1 MLKRINEALPGLV
14 VSILLYGVMVELIG
28 VWFVK
33 DRIAYSI
40 GVWFGIAVAV
50 GMAINLATVIFD
62 SVTMGD
68 TAHATRRI
76 VTKSIL
82 RYVVV
87 VILFVLFGYF
97 QWGNLIAAFLGLLGL
112 KIGAYLQPLWEKV
125 KEGGDYM
132 NEGILLASD
141 IDFMIHGIFKVKV
154 FGQEVWI
161 TDSHAC
167 ILIVMAVM
175 VIFAVIA
182 NRKLKHATENR
193 ILFRI

>member
-1 MLKRINEALPGLV
+1 M
-14 VSILLYGVMVELIG
+14 MVELIG

-40 GVWFGIAVAV
+40 GVWFGIAIAV

-125 KEGGDYM
+125 KG
-132 NEGILLASD
+132 
-141 IDFMIHGIFKVKV
+141 
-154 FGQEVWI
+154 
-161 TDSHAC
+161 
-167 ILIVMAVM
+167 
-175 VIFAVIA
+175 
-182 NRKLKHATENR
+182 RR
-193 ILFRI
+193 

>member
-40 GVWFGIAVAV
+40 GVWFGIAIAV

-112 KIGAYLQPLWEKV
+112 KIGVCAGSEARRNAL
-125 KEGGDYM
+125 GGRY
-132 NEGILLASD
+132 GRQVTYGRQKAFHIL
-141 IDFMIHGIFKVKV
+141 
-154 FGQEVWI
+154 
-161 TDSHAC
+161 
-167 ILIVMAVM
+167 
-175 VIFAVIA
+175 
-182 NRKLKHATENR
+182 
-193 ILFRI
+193 

>member
-14 VSILLYGVMVELIG
+14 VSILLYGVIVELIG

-87 VILFVLFGYF
+87 VILFVLF
-97 QWGNLIAAFLGLLGL
+97 LIIVLL
-112 KIGAYLQPLWEKV
+112 
-125 KEGGDYM
+125 
-132 NEGILLASD
+132 
-141 IDFMIHGIFKVKV
+141 FMSI
-154 FGQEVWI
+154 
-161 TDSHAC
+161 SC
-167 ILIVMAVM
+167 
-175 VIFAVIA
+175 
-182 NRKLKHATENR
+182 
-193 ILFRI
+193 LFVYCRFISCVS

>member
-68 TAHATRRI
+68 THMRREELSQI
-76 VTKSIL
+76 NSSLCSSGDFVRVIWVFSMGKPDCGFSWAAWFKNWSISSAFMGESKRKEVTI
-82 RYVVV
+82 
-87 VILFVLFGYF
+87 
-97 QWGNLIAAFLGLLGL
+97 
-112 KIGAYLQPLWEKV
+112 
-125 KEGGDYM
+125 
-132 NEGILLASD
+132 
-141 IDFMIHGIFKVKV
+141 
-154 FGQEVWI
+154 
-161 TDSHAC
+161 
-167 ILIVMAVM
+167 
-175 VIFAVIA
+175 
-182 NRKLKHATENR
+182 
-193 ILFRI
+193 